1 MKFFKELLEKNIG
14 FFIVTIALLL
24 IVVGSG
30 VYFATTLGKKYSL
43 EGDINSKMQTLDRLS
58 MGKGGSPT
66 LAWIDYLNSKEEALV
81 KIYNEAES
89 YYNRPVV
96 KMPKNVLEPL
106 KLKEKIFEKQ
116 KEMRK
121 EAYADQLELKEEAIS
136 FGFRE
141 YETKIPTESEVP
153 YLTKQLDIIQQLVAL
168 MGQSRIETL
177 SSVEFLRYKDES
189 LETSRGN
196 IDYRI
201 FPVRI
206 STISQLKNFSEFLH
220 KVSTSD
226 YVFIVE
232 ELNMSQSEDF
242 REKVE
247 SSLVVSCIVFKE
259 SDEK

>member
-1 MKFFKELLEKNIG
+1 MKFFKELLEKNIV
-14 FFIVTIALLL
+14 FFIVTVVLLL
-24 IVVGSG
+24 IVIASG
-30 VYFATTLGKKYSL
+30 IYFATTLGKKYSL
-43 EGDINSKMQTLDRLS
+43 EGDISSKMQALDRLS

-66 LAWIDYLNSKEEALV
+66 LVWIDYLTKKEDALE
-81 KIYNEAES
+81 KIYSEAEA

-106 KLKEKIFEKQ
+106 KLKEKIFAKQ

-121 EAYADQLELKEEAIS
+121 EAYANQLELKEEAIS

-153 YLTKQLDIIQQLVAL
+153 FITKQLDIIQQLVAL

-177 SSVEFLRYKDES
+177 SSVEFLGYKDES
-189 LETSRGN
+189 LETTKGN

-201 FPVRI
+201 FPVKI

-220 KVSTSD
+220 KVSVSD
-226 YVFIVE
+226 YVFVVE
-232 ELNMSQSEDF
+232 EPNMSQSEDF

-247 SSLVVSCIVFKE
+247 SSLVISCIVLKE
-259 SDEK
+259 SNEK